1 MAREWPPGEE
11 NERPGCGHGTLA
23 AAGAAAA
30 APGSPPEVHPQVHRS
45 DGSRMNRYT
54 VSLEISGYHARG
66 YRACRGD
73 CMQTKKQREIQKKSV
88 LE

>member
-1 MAREWPPGEE
+1 MNAR
-11 NERPGCGHGTLA
+11 
-23 AAGAAAA
+23 GAAM
-30 APGSPPEVHPQVHRS
+30 APLQQPGPLLQLPGHHRRYIPQVHRS

-73 CMQTKKQREIQKKSV
+73 CMQTKKQREIQKKSAMEKS
-88 LE
+88 LRIT